1 MAGEILQH
9 EDTMRVRDSSVNG
22 EPCGYDE
29 SIQRMKLN
37 QRALNRIISI
47 KSFLH
52 MMKLLDITR

>member
-22 EPCGYDE
+22 EP
-29 SIQRMKLN
+29 IQRMKLN